1 MIPNALAEVFD
12 AKHHSMEVVDRG
24 RAVDAMLGAAV
35 TVADGDE
42 RAEAAAIRADATKP
56 FEGADV
62 TPQVHQTTADYSA
75 AAGCCRR
82 RAADRPPG
90 AARRGATVSWG
101 RWLTDFLR
109 VNTPELKPDTARAET
124 AARLRGDDV
133 RRHRPRAVRPAPPRP
148 ADADAAA
155 ALSRALM
162 GADHRGSGRETS
174 PWPSYAARCA
184 PPAHR
189 PPPRSRLPCSPCLV
203 LAGGWLMVTRR

>member
-1 MIPNALAEVFD
+1 MAQLVNY
-12 AKHHSMEVVDRG
+12 HSMEVVDRG

-35 TVADGDE
+35 TAADGDE

-90 AARRGATVSWG
+90 AARRGATVSWD

-162 GADHRGSGRETS
+162 GADTAGQVAKPYPGPATRRGARHPPTAR
-174 PWPSYAARCA
+174 PLAAACLA
-184 PPAHR
+184 A
-189 PPPRSRLPCSPCLV
+189 LV
-203 LAGGWLMVTRR
+203 LSWRAAG